1 MRLHK
6 YFLVFLISLFTSI
19 SAQASETLTVVHPA
33 LAAPTLIDNG
43 LPGQSVGDVRIFQF
57 DAQTTSG
64 DKITVDWI
72 MTTTGVDQSSMGE
85 YRMSAATF
93 SFGSTTQ
100 EQIVIQGIAQYSSA
114 NETLKS
120 TVSTTRAVTGGT
132 GKYANASGWMET
144 THLSDG
150 TWKHVLHLK

>member
-19 SAQASETLTVVHPA
+19 SVQASETLTVVHSA

-64 DKITVDWI
+64 DNITVDWI
-72 MTTTGVDQSSMGE
+72 MTTTGVEKSSIGE

-120 TVSTTRAVTGGT
+120 TVSTARAVTGGT

-150 TWKHVLHLK
+150 TWKHVLYLK

>member
-6 YFLVFLISLFTSI
+6 YFLVVLISFITMA
-19 SAQASETLTVVHPA
+19 AQAAETLTVVHPA

-43 LPGQSVGDVRIFQF
+43 LPGPSAGDVRIFQF
-57 DAQTTSG
+57 AAQTIGG

-72 MTTTGVDQSSMGE
+72 MTTTGVNQSNMDE
-85 YRMSAATF
+85 YRMNAATF

-114 NETLKS
+114 SETLKADVS
-120 TVSTTRAVTGGT
+120 TVRAITGGT
-132 GKYANASGWMET
+132 GKYANAKGWMET

-150 TWKHVLHLK
+150 TWRHVLHLK

>member
-19 SAQASETLTVVHPA
+19 SAQASETLTVVHSA

-64 DKITVDWI
+64 DNITVDWI
-72 MTTTGVDQSSMGE
+72 MTTTGVEKSSMGE

-114 NETLKS
+114 SETLKS

-150 TWKHVLHLK
+150 TWKHVLYLK

>member
-6 YFLVFLISLFTSI
+6 YFLVVLISFITMA
-19 SAQASETLTVVHPA
+19 AQASETLTVVHPA

-43 LPGQSVGDVRIFQF
+43 LPGPSPGDVRIFQF

-72 MTTTGVDQSSMGE
+72 MTTTGVNQSSMGE
-85 YRMSAATF
+85 YRMNTATF
-93 SFGSTTQ
+93 SFGPTTR
-100 EQIVIQGIAQYSSA
+100 EQIVIQGVAQYSSA
-114 NETLKS
+114 SETLKAAVS
-120 TVSTTRAVTGGT
+120 TVRAVTGGT

-150 TWKHVLHLK
+150 TWKHVLHLQ

>member
-6 YFLVFLISLFTSI
+6 YLLVALISLFTSI
-19 SAQASETLTVVHPA
+19 SAQASETLTVVHQA
-33 LAAPTLIDNG
+33 LTAPTLIDNG

-64 DKITVDWI
+64 DNITVDWI
-72 MTTTGVDQSSMGE
+72 MTTTGVEKSSMGE

-93 SFGSTTQ
+93 SFGSTTK

-114 NETLKS
+114 SETLKS
-120 TVSTTRAVTGGT
+120 AVSTTRAVTGGT

-144 THLSDG
+144 THLTDG
-150 TWKHVLHLK
+150 TSKHVLHLK

>member
-19 SAQASETLTVVHPA
+19 SVQASETLTVVHSA

-64 DKITVDWI
+64 DNITVDWI
-72 MTTTGVDQSSMGE
+72 MTTTGVEKSSMGE

-120 TVSTTRAVTGGT
+120 TVSTARAVTGGT

-150 TWKHVLHLK
+150 TWKHVLYLK